1 MKLIDSVTHK
11 RRVAIV
17 VQLGILVMILGGL
30 FGQLAYTR
38 NDNTDDSIDLESV
51 AVVKPATE
59 KWEHLS
65 QTQVRARAAFVYDV
79 NNEQVLYEKN
89 ASQTLPIASITKLMT
104 SMLSYELI
112 DQSES
117 GEVSL
122 DALRQNGISGLE
134 EGEKISLKDLSQ
146 LALIG
151 SSNDAAY
158 ALASSVGSYLGS
170 NNATAQFVAGMNIR
184 AEELQLDSLE
194 FKNPTGLD
202 LSPTEPGAVGSA
214 RDVSLL
220 LAHIVSNYPEIVAP
234 TQLAAARV
242 YSGTGQYHDA
252 ENTNDALYLI
262 PNLLASKTGYT
273 DLAGGNLTVAFDAGF
288 NRPIVITVLGSTR
301 DERFSDVVRI
311 VRALEADI
319 ANQ

>member
-1 MKLIDSVTHK
+1 
-11 RRVAIV
+11 
-17 VQLGILVMILGGL
+17 MII
-30 FGQLAYTR
+30 YR
-38 NDNTDDSIDLESV
+38 
-51 AVVKPATE
+51 
-59 KWEHLS
+59 
-65 QTQVRARAAFVYDV
+65 
-79 NNEQVLYEKN
+79 
-89 ASQTLPIASITKLMT
+89 
-104 SMLSYELI
+104 LI

-220 LAHIVSNYPEIVAP
+220 LAHIVSNYPKYTSHFETP
-234 TQLAAARV
+234 G
-242 YSGTGQYHDA
+242 YPSGQIWGTIPPLSPPYPP
-252 ENTNDALYLI
+252 LI
-262 PNLLASKTGYT
+262 LG
-273 DLAGGNLTVAFDAGF
+273 
-288 NRPIVITVLGSTR
+288 VLQ
-301 DERFSDVVRI
+301 
-311 VRALEADI
+311 
-319 ANQ
+319 N